1 MKKFLTLF
9 VVLAMLIVSM
19 SIPVSAATME
29 DAEPEA
35 SVQPRLNTTVTVA
48 LGNTWTDIYV
58 ENNWFKDTLNV
69 FNHTTSI
76 YDVDIRIIS
85 TDHKSTLKGS
95 QTIESGS
102 SGTFYSI
109 PSGGYIIQG
118 KATDGIPH
126 EYTLSLED

>member
-9 VVLAMLIVSM
+9 VVLAMLVVPM
-19 SIPVSAATME
+19 SIPVSAATMD

-35 SVQPRLNTTVTVA
+35 SVQPRLNTSVTVA
-48 LGNTWTDIYV
+48 LGNTWTDIYL
-58 ENNWFKDTLNV
+58 ENNWFKATLTV

-76 YDVDIRIIS
+76 YDVDIRVVS
-85 TDHKSTLKGS
+85 TDHKSTLKSS

-102 SGTFYSI
+102 SKTFYSI

-118 KATDGIPH
+118 KSTDGVPH